1 MPRQLASYLEKDKI
15 RLLFYIMQKVDSRG
29 IKRLNKKKNSQ
40 TLEENTRKYIYDI
53 LIGKVFINKAKSIQT
68 IKENIEIWLHHYLE
82 ASAQQKP

>member
-1 MPRQLASYLEKDKI
+1 MH
-15 RLLFYIMQKVDSRG
+15 KVDSRG

-68 IKENIEIWLHHYLE
+68 IKENIEI
-82 ASAQQKP
+82 

>member
-53 LIGKVFINKAKSIQT
+53 LIGKVFINKTKSIQT
-68 IKENIEIWLHHYLE
+68 IKENIEI
-82 ASAQQKP
+82 